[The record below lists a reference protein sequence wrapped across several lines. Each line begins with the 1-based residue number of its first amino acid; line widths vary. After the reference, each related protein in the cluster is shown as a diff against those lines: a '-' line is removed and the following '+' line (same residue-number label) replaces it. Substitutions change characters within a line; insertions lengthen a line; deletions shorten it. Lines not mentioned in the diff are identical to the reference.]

1 MTSSAL
7 RRWRAV
13 RFTRSACVRSASSG
27 SRPWVSG
34 PAPRCGVS
42 RFSAPSAR
50 GPSRSTGG
58 GGIALAS
65 LSRRLTETAT
75 LSTLVGRAV
84 LTGVGNALALVRQP
98 ALALDRM
105 GFVLDANAAADGV
118 LDNDVR
124 ICNRRLAVRD
134 KAARSRLDALL
145 DQVRTAREADPMPA
159 EPIVVRRI
167 DKRPVVIRV
176 LPIDGAAR
184 SPFLGAR
191 VLLLLTDLERKP
203 RTNAQMLAAAFGL
216 SPAETRLAVHIAAG
230 LSPEMAAEEIGIAVN
245 TARNQLKSILA
256 KTDTHRQ
263 GELVALLARLG
274 SI

>member
-1 MTSSAL
+1 
-7 RRWRAV
+7 
-13 RFTRSACVRSASSG
+13 
-27 SRPWVSG
+27 
-34 PAPRCGVS
+34 
-42 RFSAPSAR
+42 
-50 GPSRSTGG
+50 
-58 GGIALAS
+58 
-65 LSRRLTETAT
+65 
-75 LSTLVGRAV
+75 
-84 LTGVGNALALVRQP
+84 
-98 ALALDRM
+98 M